1 MRLAQIE
8 RRSKYHVSTPG
19 DALEDDTLEDNGI
32 NTLLA
37 NSLKTKIIAQAKLKD
52 DKIAR
57 VDRI

>member
-1 MRLAQIE
+1 LRLAQIE
-8 RRSKYHVSTPG
+8 RRSKHHVSTPG
-19 DALEDDTLEDNGI
+19 DALDDTLEDNGI